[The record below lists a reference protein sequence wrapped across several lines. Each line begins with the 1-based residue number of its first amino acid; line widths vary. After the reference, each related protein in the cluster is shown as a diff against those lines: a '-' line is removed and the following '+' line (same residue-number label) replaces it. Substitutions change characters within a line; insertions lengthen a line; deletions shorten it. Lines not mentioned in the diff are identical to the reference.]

1 MEDNKI
7 VRVYTD
13 GIYDL
18 FHRGHIESLKICKNL
33 FPNTHLI
40 VGIIGDESA
49 KNYKREP
56 IYQEDDRYE
65 IIRNIRFVDEI
76 VPAAPLIITEE
87 FINEHK
93 LDYVV
98 HGFSNPFDANKQ
110 DDFFKVPIEKN
121 IFMEVPYYSKI
132 STTDIIKKIMNMK

>member
-76 VPAAPLIITEE
+76 VPVAPLIITEE

-93 LDYVV
+93 IDYVV
-98 HGFSNPFDANKQ
+98 HGFSNPSDANKQ

-132 STTDIIKKIMNMK
+132 STTDIIKKIINMK

>member
-40 VGIIGDESA
+40 VGLIGDESA

-93 LDYVV
+93 IDYVV
-98 HGFSNPFDANKQ
+98 HGFSNPSDANKQ

-132 STTDIIKKIMNMK
+132 STTDIIKKIINMK